1 MNHPLAR
8 HVRLRHGLTYAD
20 VVLLILV
27 PVLLAGGALP
37 AAVSGAR
44 ETARRVRCGSNLRQ
58 VGQALLLYANQNRGA
73 YPRTTYDPDR
83 AGRPVAF
90 TGAFAEDPFKEGGP
104 AANDVT
110 AAMFLLLRTQ
120 DITAEV
126 FVCPS
131 TRARRWD
138 YGGAG
143 DASHASNWPRDRY
156 LSYSYT
162 NPYPGAAAERAG
174 YAVTNDLGADFA
186 VAADAN
192 PGGDALLK
200 LTARSAAADL
210 RNGNSRNHQRE
221 GQNVLYGDGHVAFQ
235 ATPFCGTARDNIY
248 TFGPSGDERGDSG
261 VAGPPSGKGDSVL
274 LPVIEEP
281 GPASQPVTRPV
292 PGLPPR
298 TSFAWTADEVRERL
312 AMHPHDAYLQY
323 VLLQLG
329 RRADEDYGDDVRELA
344 GIEPGGRGPSAS
356 ARDQVDLFGL
366 FTGALAVQ
374 ESLQLDAMT
383 GGERDHA
390 RERAARRAATTG
402 PATRSA
408 ARPATAAST
417 PPAPG
422 VDPATL
428 RGPEVKSHPWD
439 QMLGGRRPHVSR
451 LSQCVPADFYLVESR
466 SVTKL
471 LDVIDAADASTTR
484 LASQGLGQATDFRT
498 AERVRRQLAVRVE
511 PLLRPFYDAVVDA
524 VAATGS
530 DPFLREGSDVTLLF
544 RLKQPAV
551 FRARMASF
559 LDEAEKATPG
569 ARRADGEV
577 AGGPY
582 VSLTSPE
589 RDVSVFAA
597 DPAPDL
603 HVRSNSRA
611 ALERV
616 LLAMRDSGRQS
627 LGHTAEFAYVRTLM
641 PPGSAKEDVLV
652 YLSDPFVRQLVGP
665 RVKLTERR
673 RLLCRNQMQML
684 AHAALMFE
692 TEFGRPPAS
701 PDELRRGG
709 CLPDDFGRDRLACP
723 DGGTY
728 ALSADGHRGVCT
740 VHGRADEMTPC
751 IEVPPAGVTREEGEQ
766 YRQFVE
772 RYNQYW
778 RTYFDPIAVRV
789 QVTPER
795 LRAETIIL
803 PLIDNSVYTR
813 LAQVLG
819 GKPEPLDA
827 LPVPARN
834 IFSVAL
840 RPNKDEL
847 LKKLPDDRGGEVGE
861 ALAEGAFGR
870 RANRID
876 YKAFLER
883 GLGNQVALHVY
894 DAPQTFGLNVP
905 EFLAQLLAG
914 AGGELDEEF
923 LLFAPLVVSLNS
935 PVYLSAPVRDARVVD
950 EFLAKVDDAL
960 AAETRAGGSLGGFLR
975 LERDF
980 YQAAGDAGATRAGA
994 GAGSPRRVHVL
1005 RVGPLTWR
1013 FFWERI
1019 GDGFYVASKAFVLDD
1034 LRAAHARRA
1043 GRANDAEPGDANGR
1057 ADDADATGHA
1067 MVRVRPE
1074 HFDAVLPEYRMA
1086 WAENNRRACLD
1097 NLGPLCDAARAAAA
1111 RARPTTAT
1119 TAPVTSATAGP
1130 LPPEVERRAGA
1141 VDGARLF
1148 CPDGGRYVVS
1158 ADGRRVSCDLHGSA
1172 DAPRQ
1177 PPSPAAADQTPRG
1190 QGGPSLY
1197 GTGGV
1202 TATVTFLQDGLRA
1215 VVTVRRR

>member
-1 MNHPLAR
+1 
-8 HVRLRHGLTYAD
+8 V
-20 VVLLILV
+20 
-27 PVLLAGGALP
+27 
-37 AAVSGAR
+37 
-44 ETARRVRCGSNLRQ
+44 
-58 VGQALLLYANQNRGA
+58 
-73 YPRTTYDPDR
+73 
-83 AGRPVAF
+83 
-90 TGAFAEDPFKEGGP
+90 
-104 AANDVT
+104 
-110 AAMFLLLRTQ
+110 
-120 DITAEV
+120 
-126 FVCPS
+126 
-131 TRARRWD
+131 
-138 YGGAG
+138 
-143 DASHASNWPRDRY
+143 DA
-156 LSYSYT
+156 
-162 NPYPGAAAERAG
+162 
-174 YAVTNDLGADFA
+174 
-186 VAADAN
+186 
-192 PGGDALLK
+192 
-200 LTARSAAADL
+200 
-210 RNGNSRNHQRE
+210 
-221 GQNVLYGDGHVAFQ
+221 
-235 ATPFCGTARDNIY
+235 
-248 TFGPSGDERGDSG
+248 
-261 VAGPPSGKGDSVL
+261 
-274 LPVIEEP
+274 
-281 GPASQPVTRPV
+281 
-292 PGLPPR
+292 
-298 TSFAWTADEVRERL
+298 
-312 AMHPHDAYLQY
+312 
-323 VLLQLG
+323 
-329 RRADEDYGDDVRELA
+329 
-344 GIEPGGRGPSAS
+344 
-356 ARDQVDLFGL
+356 
-366 FTGALAVQ
+366 
-374 ESLQLDAMT
+374 
-383 GGERDHA
+383 
-390 RERAARRAATTG
+390 
-402 PATRSA
+402 
-408 ARPATAAST
+408 
-417 PPAPG
+417 
-422 VDPATL
+422 ATL
-428 RGPEVKSHPWD
+428 RGPEVKSHPWG
-439 QMLGGRRPHVSR
+439 QMLGGRQPQVSR
-451 LSQCVPADFYLVESR
+451 LSRCVPADFYLVESR

-471 LDVIDAADASTTR
+471 LDVIDAADGWTAR

-498 AERVRRQLAVRVE
+498 AERVRRQLAIRAE
-511 PLLRPFYDAVVDA
+511 PLLRPFYDAVVDEA
-524 VAATGS
+524 AATGS

-577 AGGPY
+577 AGVPY
-582 VSLTSPE
+582 VSVTSPE

-603 HVRSNSRA
+603 HVRSNSRG

-616 LLAMRDSGRQS
+616 LVAMRDGGRQS

-641 PPGSAKEDVLV
+641 PLGSAEEDVLV

-701 PDELRRGG
+701 VDELRRGE
-709 CLPDDFGRDRLACP
+709 CLPGDFGRGRLACP

-728 ALSADGHRGVCT
+728 ALAADGHRGVCT
-740 VHGRADEMTPC
+740 VHGRADQMTPC
-751 IEVPPAGVTREEGEQ
+751 IEVPLARVTREEGER

-789 QVTPER
+789 QVTPAR

-813 LAQVLG
+813 LARVLG

-847 LKKLPDDRGGEVGE
+847 LKTLPDDRGGEVGE

-870 RANRID
+870 RADRID

-914 AGGELDEEF
+914 AGGGELDEEF

-935 PVYLSAPVRDARVVD
+935 PVYLSALVRDAKVVD

-960 AAETRAGGSLGGFLR
+960 AAEARVGGSLGGFLR

-980 YQAAGDAGATRAGA
+980 YRAAGDAE
-994 GAGSPRRVHVL
+994 SPRRAHVL

-1019 GDGFYVASKAFVLDD
+1019 GDGFYVASKAHVLDD

-1074 HFDAVLPEYRMA
+1074 HFDAVLPEYRLA

-1097 NLGPLCDAARAAAA
+1097 NLGPLSDAARAVAAKTRPTTTTAPTTSAAA
-1111 RARPTTAT
+1111 R
-1119 TAPVTSATAGP
+1119 P
-1130 LPPEVERRAGA
+1130 LPDEVERRAWDAG
-1141 VDGARLF
+1141 GARLF

-1158 ADGRRVSCDLHGSA
+1158 ADGRRVSCDVHGST

-1177 PPSPAAADQTPRG
+1177 PRSPAAADDGPPRG

-1202 TATVTFLQDGLRA
+1202 TATLTFLEDGLHA